1 MDWISSS
8 LLMVFGSVCLYLM
21 VRKSS
26 IQKYPTQFNNL
37 AMFLVPLGI
46 YVILGSANHTSYEI
60 TFQNFAVIIVA
71 ALFFSYLANVTS
83 LKSIEQAPNP
93 GYSLVLSKSYVVFT
107 TIISFLFLGG
117 EITLTKLMAI
127 ILIVLFSGLIAIDPE
142 NTKEVSSKLW
152 LAYTMYSFFGW
163 GLLSL
168 TIKYLSLQGIS
179 TLTILTYL
187 YIFVSLFICIE
198 IYKRKIEIVINKDSL
213 KYFLGIGIFSAV
225 FNYFNFYSVGV
236 APNVG
241 YVNAINAS
249 SISLVTIF
257 SILLF
262 KDEFSWRKLFGVFGV
277 TGGLILLLVY

>member
-1 MDWISSS
+1 
-8 LLMVFGSVCLYLM
+8 
-21 VRKSS
+21 
-26 IQKYPTQFNNL
+26 
-37 AMFLVPLGI
+37 MFLVPLVI
-46 YVILGSANHTSYEI
+46 YIILGSANHISYAI
-60 TFQNFAVIIVA
+60 SLQNFGIIVVA

-83 LKSIEQAPNP
+83 LKSIELAPNP
-93 GYSLVLSKSYVVFT
+93 GYSLVISKSYVVFT

-117 EITLTKLMAI
+117 EITSRKALAI
-127 ILIVLFSGLIAIDPE
+127 ALIVCFSGLIAIDPKK
-142 NTKEVSSKLW
+142 TKEVRNKLW

-168 TIKYLSLQGIS
+168 AIKYLFLQGIS
-179 TLTILTYL
+179 TLAILTYL
-187 YIFVSLFICIE
+187 YIFVSLFIGIE
-198 IYKRKIEIVINKDSL
+198 IYKRKVRFEINRSSL
-213 KYFLGIGIFSAV
+213 GYFLAIGIFSSI

-262 KDEFSWRKLFGVFGV
+262 KDEFSWKKLLGVFGV
-277 TGGLILLLVY
+277 TAGLLLLLL